1 MTVEGFDRV
10 QRNLNRKLAQIKG
23 DARAGLL
30 EAGLQ
35 IERVSNQ
42 RAPRE
47 YGNLVNSSYT
57 RATPED
63 PDVVEV
69 GYTAAYAPFVHE
81 ATAEK
86 LKGEPR
92 PSGLGTYW
100 NPGRSEFL
108 RSAVEDNVAKIVEI
122 VRRRAEVKP

>member
-1 MTVEGFDRV
+1 MTVEGFRTV
-10 QRNLNRKLAQIKG
+10 ERNLNRKLREIKG

-35 IERVSNQ
+35 IERVANQ
-42 RAPRE
+42 RTPRE

-63 PDVVEV
+63 PNVVEV

-81 ATAEK
+81 ATEEK

-108 RSAVEDNVAKIVEI
+108 QSAIEDNLYAIVDIVAE
-122 VRRRAEVKP
+122 RAKVKP